1 MGLINLIIINAMKLR
16 RIHLMLLLTGIIIPF
31 YALSYDGPVK
41 SSDDKASI
49 NWKET
54 TYDFGQIKKDIPV
67 TTEFEFENTSLVPL
81 IINSVRASCGCTVA
95 NYPKEPV
102 QPGKS
107 ATISVRYNAKNPGH
121 FTKTVF
127 VTSNAGEG
135 NTQLVITG
143 EVVK

>member
-1 MGLINLIIINAMKLR
+1 MTIINLMIFNAMKLK
-16 RIHLMLLLTGIIIPF
+16 RIHLILLLTGLIIPF
-31 YALSYDGPVK
+31 YALPYDGPGR
-41 SSDDKASI
+41 SIDTKASI

-54 TYDFGQIKKDIPV
+54 IYDFGQIKQDIPV
-67 TTEFEFENTSLVPL
+67 TAEFEFENTSLVPL
-81 IINSVRASCGCTVA
+81 IINSVRATCGCTVA

-107 ATISVRYNAKNPGH
+107 AIISVRYNARNPGH

-127 VTSNAGEG
+127 VSSNTGEG
-135 NTQLVITG
+135 DTQLVITG